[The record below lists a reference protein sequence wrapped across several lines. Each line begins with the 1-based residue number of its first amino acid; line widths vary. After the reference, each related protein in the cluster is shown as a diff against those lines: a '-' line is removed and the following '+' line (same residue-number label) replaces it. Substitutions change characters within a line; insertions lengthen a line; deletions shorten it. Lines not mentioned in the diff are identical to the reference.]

1 MILVKLLG
9 FAMLIGTVMGSVLG
23 LQIVIDRLVAAQR
36 RKRKAARACGNI
48 VNIKGKKRMIFRK
61 KKAASTAGTDETAKE
76 FRNHSDFSI
85 DRIIEN
91 VKTSQLYGCLI
102 VDVAGADKTEP
113 HLYYHTNEELRL
125 LWAGAVEACYHAFA
139 DSGMSYKDFKDIYDL
154 TVKRAAREGMADVI
168 KELQKILP
176 DVQELARKQR
186 EKLRKGNRNETA

>member
-1 MILVKLLG
+1 
-9 FAMLIGTVMGSVLG
+9 
-23 LQIVIDRLVAAQR
+23 
-36 RKRKAARACGNI
+36 
-48 VNIKGKKRMIFRK
+48 MIFRK

-139 DSGMSYKDFKDIYDL
+139 GSGMSYKDFNDIYDL

>member
-1 MILVKLLG
+1 
-9 FAMLIGTVMGSVLG
+9 
-23 LQIVIDRLVAAQR
+23 
-36 RKRKAARACGNI
+36 
-48 VNIKGKKRMIFRK
+48 MIFRK

-125 LWAGAVEACYHAFA
+125 LWAGAVEACYHHAQNE
-139 DSGMSYKDFKDIYDL
+139 
-154 TVKRAAREGMADVI
+154 RQ
-168 KELQKILP
+168 QKP
-176 DVQELARKQR
+176 SQNQYHQR
-186 EKLRKGNRNETA
+186 LRISDCGEAGGYRFPEHRDHYHYC

>member
-1 MILVKLLG
+1 
-9 FAMLIGTVMGSVLG
+9 
-23 LQIVIDRLVAAQR
+23 
-36 RKRKAARACGNI
+36 
-48 VNIKGKKRMIFRK
+48 MIFRK

-91 VKTSQLYGCLI
+91 VKTSQLYGCLT

-139 DSGMSYKDFKDIYDL
+139 GSGMLSLIH
-154 TVKRAAREGMADVI
+154 I
-168 KELQKILP
+168 
-176 DVQELARKQR
+176 
-186 EKLRKGNRNETA
+186 

>member
-1 MILVKLLG
+1 
-9 FAMLIGTVMGSVLG
+9 
-23 LQIVIDRLVAAQR
+23 
-36 RKRKAARACGNI
+36 
-48 VNIKGKKRMIFRK
+48 MIFRK

-139 DSGMSYKDFKDIYDL
+139 GSGMSYKDFKDIYDL
-154 TVKRAAREGMADVI
+154 TVKRAAREGMADNSAGCTGTR
-168 KELQKILP
+168 KKTERKAEKGEQK
-176 DVQELARKQR
+176 
-186 EKLRKGNRNETA
+186 